1 LFYIINTNSFAQ
13 HDSKNKNAS
22 QIPTAQQ
29 ETELVLEPLNK
40 ALEKDNQRLKLDNAV
55 LNERLKEREI
65 CKQELLNVYQ
75 SQIKDLGEENSRL
88 KIDLKDVQNDL
99 KDVQNGDQRIKVE
112 NLVLKERGVS
122 QMAEIQSLRN
132 ELQLERERREEERKT
147 AHEMLQMAMKMTMDG
162 MDDRKRK
169 RSDEDDNH
177 CDAE

>member
-1 LFYIINTNSFAQ
+1 M
-13 HDSKNKNAS
+13 
-22 QIPTAQQ
+22 
-29 ETELVLEPLNK
+29 LEPLNK

-55 LNERLKEREI
+55 LNEREV
-65 CKQELLNVYQ
+65 CKKELLGGYQ
-75 SQIKDLGEENSRL
+75 AQIKDLLEENSRL
-88 KIDLKDVQNDL
+88 KDDLKDVQNDL
-99 KDVQNGDQRIKVE
+99 KEIQNGDQSIKVE
-112 NLVLKERGVS
+112 YLVLKERGVS